1 MVIGN
6 IINLSLSI
14 INILHS
20 GLDNFSVEV
29 AKSYLVTRGPFN
41 ANFFPLFRRLAVK
54 ELLEMPSP
62 RTRRKGL
69 DHDENLPPLG
79 GKRTQSPSAS
89 SAENEEVKPVKSLL
103 RPTNL

>member
-1 MVIGN
+1 MQ
-6 IINLSLSI
+6 
-14 INILHS
+14 
-20 GLDNFSVEV
+20 E
-29 AKSYLVTRGPFN
+29 
-41 ANFFPLFRRLAVK
+41 FFLLFRRLAVK